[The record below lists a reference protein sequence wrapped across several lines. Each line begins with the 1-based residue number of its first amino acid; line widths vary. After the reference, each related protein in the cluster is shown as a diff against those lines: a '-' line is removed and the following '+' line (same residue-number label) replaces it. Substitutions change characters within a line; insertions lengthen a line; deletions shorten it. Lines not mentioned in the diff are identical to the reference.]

1 MSRLESVP
9 NPIELLPK
17 TAEYLLKIQHNI
29 LENRT
34 HALPVCTNMVEFLNQ
49 KLDMDNIVCGSH
61 EINKY
66 PVTGLCAI

>member
-29 LENRT
+29 LENRKR
-34 HALPVCTNMVEFLNQ
+34 ALPVCTNMVEFLNQ

-61 EINKY
+61 EIN
-66 PVTGLCAI
+66 IQ

>member
-1 MSRLESVP
+1 
-9 NPIELLPK
+9 
-17 TAEYLLKIQHNI
+17 
-29 LENRT
+29 
-34 HALPVCTNMVEFLNQ
+34 MVEFLNQ